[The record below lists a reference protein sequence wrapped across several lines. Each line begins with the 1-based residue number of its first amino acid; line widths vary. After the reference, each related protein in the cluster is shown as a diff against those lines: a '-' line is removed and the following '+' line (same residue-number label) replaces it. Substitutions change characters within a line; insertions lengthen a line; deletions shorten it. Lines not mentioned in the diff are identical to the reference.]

1 MYPDK
6 LGDIADKY
14 DTYHRTIKMKSD
26 GVKSGGCIG
35 YGVEHNDKDSKFT
48 VGDYVRMSKYKNNFA
63 KVYSPN

>member
-6 LGDIADKY
+6 LSDIADKY
-14 DTYHRTIKMKSD
+14 NTYHRTIKMKPN
-26 GVKSGGCIG
+26 GVKSGRCTG
-35 YGVEHNDKDSKFT
+35 YGVEHNDKDSKFK